1 MKKLLVVLAC
11 AGALVIVGCG
21 DKDTPETFGK
31 KYIEKKFENINCDLE
46 DLDYTIVEESDDAAT
61 VLIEGK
67 IKYKEEIQLVNK
79 DGKWVIGEKEAK
91 KEEAKAEPKAE
102 KKETHAAPV
111 KKAEE
116 PKAESH
122 AAPAAH
128 DAHAPAAHH

>member
-21 DKDTPETFGK
+21 DKETPETFGK

-46 DLDYTIVEESDDAAT
+46 DLDYSIVEESDGAAT

-79 DGKWVIGEKEAK
+79 DGKWVIGTKEDV
-91 KEEAKAEPKAE
+91 KAEPKAE
-102 KKETHAAPV
+102 KEETHAAPV

-116 PKAESH
+116 PKKADSH

-128 DAHAPAAHH
+128 APAAHH